1 MFKSTF
7 RLIKFFNIPLKS
19 SLFEFYYSK
28 TTNRQ
33 IITSFYIQLPRTGVN
48 SVDHFNGQFKA
59 GGLCWLCRGKREI
72 LCGNCNGAGF
82 TGRFMSTLDD

>member
-7 RLIKFFNIPLKS
+7 RLLKFFNVQLQS

-28 TTNRQ
+28 TTNKQ
-33 IITSFYIQLPRTGVN
+33 IITSFYIQLPSAKQCSQCKGTGVN

-59 GGLCWLCRGKREI
+59 SELCWLSKYNF
-72 LCGNCNGAGF
+72 LF
-82 TGRFMSTLDD
+82 PYLP

>member
-1 MFKSTF
+1 M
-7 RLIKFFNIPLKS
+7 FFNVQLKS

-33 IITSFYIQLPRTGVN
+33 IITSFYIQLPGAKQCSQCKRTRVN

-59 GGLCWLCRGKREI
+59 SGLCWLCRGKREI

-82 TGRFMSTLDD
+82 TGGFMRTLED